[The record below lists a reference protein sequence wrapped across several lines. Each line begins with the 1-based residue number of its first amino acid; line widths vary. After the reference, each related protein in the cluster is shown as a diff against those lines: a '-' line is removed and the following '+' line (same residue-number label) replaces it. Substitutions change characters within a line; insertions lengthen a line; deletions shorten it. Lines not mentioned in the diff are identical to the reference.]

1 LPVDWIRHPRDRAVI
16 GIVRMYAYQN
26 GVTNIFDVP
35 KEKAKDERRRLV
47 QQGWIVYHSV
57 LV

>member
-1 LPVDWIRHPRDRAVI
+1 MI

-26 GVTNIFDVP
+26 GVSNVFDVP
-35 KEKAKDERRRLV
+35 REKAKDERRRLV
-47 QQGWIVYHSV
+47 QQGWVIYHSV

>member
-1 LPVDWIRHPRDRAVI
+1 MGLSYGRDSEASAVI
-16 GIVRMYAYQN
+16 NIVRMYAYQN

-35 KEKAKDERRRLV
+35 REKAKDERRKLA
-47 QQGWIVYHSV
+47 QQGWVIYHTV

>member
-1 LPVDWIRHPRDRAVI
+1 MI

-26 GVTNIFDVP
+26 GVSNVFDVP
-35 KEKAKDERRRLV
+35 REKAKEERRRLA
-47 QQGWIVYHSV
+47 QQGWVIYHTV